1 MKTTDAH
8 PSRPSADISSPSA
21 AVAHFVELV
30 TDGSVWKAR
39 PVTAQPSLT
48 LVQWQVL
55 QLPGGAR
62 HFSGWALE
70 NRDGRASS
78 AIQTFDAA
86 SLRGITRSERVY
98 QLQGPPGWHEDGD
111 YVWRSWARINGQPE
125 WVDVSAEVW
134 AAHLEATRGA
144 EQLRC
149 AAAP

>member
-1 MKTTDAH
+1 MKTTDDH
-8 PSRPSADISSPSA
+8 LPRPTADIASPSA
-21 AVAHFVELV
+21 ALARFVELI
-30 TDGSVWKAR
+30 TDGSVWKVR

-70 NRDGRASS
+70 NREGRASS

-98 QLQGPPGWHEDGD
+98 QLQGPPGWHDDGD
-111 YVWRSWARINGQPE
+111 YVWRSWTRINSQPE

-134 AAHLEATRGA
+134 AAHLEATRGGGQS
-144 EQLRC
+144 ERT
-149 AAAP
+149 AAS